1 MKSEAISKMN
11 KKIIIIG
18 FLLSFFCNSYSSEIH
33 EVEMIGDM
41 FKPVTT
47 EETVTEHQK
56 ELKQE
61 APEHQQQVEQHET
74 ESQEIEKVLPPLTEM
89 PKEIHSPKVEAKAPI
104 KQEKKM
110 EEIEKT
116 KIPKSIED
124 KYIAALVADKEGNIY
139 YNKNIDKPL
148 PMASVTKIMT
158 LLVTFDAIR
167 KGEASYQDKVTI
179 TKDVY
184 RKGGSG
190 ISMKLGETFTLID
203 LIRATAI
210 YSANN
215 AAYTLA
221 KHIGK
226 GSIPNFIKKMN
237 QKAREIGVSKEISY
251 HSPAGLPTRYTK
263 LPMDTGTARGIYKL
277 SLYAL
282 KYPEYMEIAG
292 IKQMKIH
299 NGKINIRNRNH
310 LIGENGVYGIKTGY
324 HKEAK
329 YNITVASKEG
339 KSELIVVV
347 LGGDSYQERDKAVLY
362 LLEKVRSNFKK

>member
-1 MKSEAISKMN
+1 MN
-11 KKIIIIG
+11 KKIIIVG
-18 FLLSFFCNSYSSEIH
+18 FVLSLFCVSYSSEIR

-41 FKPVTT
+41 FKPVVS
-47 EETVTEHQK
+47 EETVGEHKEEVKQETPQEHQ
-56 ELKQE
+56 
-61 APEHQQQVEQHET
+61 VEKHET
-74 ESQEIEKVLPPLTEM
+74 EKTLPPVVEV
-89 PKEIHSPKVEAKAPI
+89 PKEIHSPKEEVKTLG
-104 KQEKKM
+104 KQEKKI
-110 EEIEKT
+110 EEIKET
-116 KIPKSIED
+116 SIPRGIED
-124 KYIAALVADKEGNIY
+124 KYLAALVADKKGTIY
-139 YNKNIDKPL
+139 YSKNIDKTL

-158 LLVTFDAIR
+158 LLITFDAIR
-167 KGEASYQDKVTI
+167 KGEASYQDKIVI

-190 ISMKLGETFTLID
+190 ISMKPGEVFTLID

-215 AAYTLA
+215 AAYAVA

-226 GSIPNFIKKMN
+226 GSIPNFVKKMN
-237 QKAREIGVSKEISY
+237 QKAKEIGVSKEISY

-263 LPMDTGTARGIYKL
+263 LPMDVGTARGIYKL

-282 KYPEYMEIAG
+282 KYPEYIEIAG

-310 LIGENGVYGIKTGY
+310 LIGEHGVYGIKTGY

-329 YNITVASKEG
+329 YNIAVASKEG
-339 KSELIVVV
+339 KDEMLVIM
-347 LGGDSYQERDKAVLY
+347 LGGDSYQDRDKAVLY